1 MRFYKKISFKFWILF
16 TTVLLVIFS
25 LLLSYYPQKQREL
38 IYNYRGKELMELA
51 NTIAYG
57 TEISLDTEDFNKLT
71 KAMNFFRN
79 RSSDFDFII
88 MTYVDTLTKKED
100 VLNIITDLPNLDN
113 NNIDTSK
120 FLIKNKSFKSKKIH
134 GNIKIGVLREKI
146 EAIVYEINKPVI
158 VILLI
163 LFLSSTVVLYFFIKN
178 ITKPIDWSIKNAEH
192 LTNNK
197 FDEFR
202 NPKKIAENE
211 VGLLLKSLNILKDT
225 LQLQQKQ
232 NEELTAELESK
243 VLKRTKQLNETLGYL
258 KDSQT
263 VAKISNFIFSEI
275 SRTFIYSDNVEEITG
290 IEQKELV
297 DFETFLNWMFKS
309 SSIKNNQ
316 HLFEII
322 DKSGLFEHEFHNDLS
337 KKWLYIKIKRAFDNV
352 KNEPYYIGIIQDI
365 SSQKNRE
372 LEIKRLSMLAEKT
385 TNCVIFTDKD
395 KRITWVNDSITKLT
409 GYSREEIIGNSPA
422 MFQFEETNQDTK
434 ELIKTKLINNE
445 SVNTEI
451 LNRGKNGDTYWIEL
465 YIEPIINDNGELDGY
480 VAIEI
485 DITERKEK
493 EILINNYINDIRKKQ
508 VEIETLNQDLEK
520 KVEEKTRNIARLAS
534 FPEEFENPIIE
545 IDYSTKEFSYIN
557 PAAKRILFDELSLS
571 NNKLLDLLNI
581 KNETLTTQK
590 KQINISDKTFELNFF
605 SKDDGNSFRI
615 FFYDTT
621 EEVKSKETSL
631 QLINELLS
639 KEKELQNKTSDLEKA
654 IESLKVSQEEVIKK
668 EKLATLGMLIAGIA
682 HEINT
687 PLGAIKAS
695 SDNLEFMFFNDLI
708 PMMNKL
714 SAVDIQQAFLF
725 YSNHREQAEKSTKE
739 LRALEK
745 IIFEKIKQLPYEQ
758 NQLKDISR
766 KLISCKIVDPPENL
780 MFLLQRNLDKSISIL
795 NFIHLLNNVERS
807 IKTIGNGALKSSK
820 IIKALNTYSHS
831 VASDEKNSFNIKD
844 NVENVFTLLWNK
856 LKHKHTY
863 KNQIPDDLTL
873 IGYEDELSQVWT
885 NIINNAIQASPDG
898 CNIIAKGIATNSY
911 TEIVLE
917 NNGPPIPESHLE
929 RIFDEFYTTKK
940 RGEGTGLGLNIVKKI
955 IEKHSGTIRC
965 ESDSTS
971 TKFIIN
977 IPKNS

>member
-16 TTVLLVIFS
+16 TSVLVVIFS

-38 IYNYRGKELMELA
+38 IYNYRGKELSELA

-71 KAMNFFRN
+71 KAMNFFRS

-88 MTYVDTLTKKED
+88 MTYVDTLTNKED
-100 VLNIITDLPNLDN
+100 ILNIITDLPDLDN
-113 NNIDTSK
+113 NNIDTTK
-120 FLIKNKSFKSKKIH
+120 FLVKNKAFKSKKIH
-134 GNIKIGVLREKI
+134 GNIRIGILREKI
-146 EAIVYEINKPVI
+146 ESIVYEINKPVI

-163 LFLSSTVVLYFFIKN
+163 LFLSSTFVLFFFIKN
-178 ITKPIDWSIKNAEH
+178 ITKPIDWSIKNAEY
-192 LTNNK
+192 LTNNQLDK
-197 FDEFR
+197 FR
-202 NPKKIAENE
+202 NPKKISENE
-211 VGLLLKSLNILKDT
+211 VGQLLKSLNILKDT
-225 LQLQQKQ
+225 LQLQQRQ
-232 NEELTAELESK
+232 NEELTSELESK
-243 VLKRTKQLNETLGYL
+243 VLTRTEQLNETLGYL
-258 KDSQT
+258 KDSQS
-263 VAKISNFIFSEI
+263 VAKISNFIFNDTSK
-275 SRTFIYSDNVEEITG
+275 TFIYSENVEEITG
-290 IEQKELV
+290 IQQKDLV
-297 DFETFLNWMFKS
+297 DFETFLNWILKS
-309 SSIKNNQ
+309 SSIKNSQNI
-316 HLFEII
+316 FEII
-322 DKSGLFEHEFHNDLS
+322 DKSGVFEYEFHNDSS
-337 KKWLYIKIKRAFDNV
+337 KKWMYFKIKRAFDNV
-352 KNEPYYIGIIQDI
+352 KNELYFIGIIQDI

-385 TNCVIFTDKD
+385 TNCVIFTDKN
-395 KRITWVNDSITKLT
+395 KRIIWVNDSVTKLT
-409 GYSREEIIGNSPA
+409 GYSREEIIGNSPG

-434 ELIKTKLINNE
+434 ELIKTKLSNHE
-445 SVNTEI
+445 SIHTEI
-451 LNRGKNGDTYWIEL
+451 LNRGKNGNTYWIEL
-465 YIEPIINDNGELDGY
+465 YIEPIINDNNELDGF

-493 EILINNYINDIRKKQ
+493 EKLINTYIDDIKKKQ
-508 VEIETLNQDLEK
+508 VEIENLNQDLEK

-545 IDYSTKEFSYIN
+545 IDYSNKEFSYVN
-557 PAAKRILFDELSLS
+557 PAAKRILYDQLSLS
-571 NNKLLDLLNI
+571 NNKILDLLNI
-581 KNETLTTQK
+581 QNNTLTTQK

-621 EEVKSKETSL
+621 EEVKSKEKSS
-631 QLINELLS
+631 QLINELLH
-639 KEKELQNKTSDLEKA
+639 KEKELQNKTIDLEKA
-654 IESLKVSQEEVIKK
+654 IDSLKLSQEEVIKK

-708 PMMNKL
+708 PMMNEL
-714 SAVDIQQAFLF
+714 SAIDIQQAFLF
-725 YSNHREQAEKSTKE
+725 YSNHRDRSEKSTKE
-739 LRALEK
+739 LRELEK
-745 IIFEKIKQLPYEQ
+745 IIFQKVRQLPYDE
-758 NQLKDISR
+758 NQLKEISR
-766 KLISCKIVDPPENL
+766 KLISCKIVEPPEKL
-780 MFLLQRNLDKSISIL
+780 MTLLSHDFNKSLLIL
-795 NFIHLLNNVERS
+795 NFVNLLNNLERS

-831 VASDEKNSFNIKD
+831 VANEEKNTFNLKE

-856 LKHKHTY
+856 LKYKCTY
-863 KNQIPDDLTL
+863 KNQIPDGLTL
-873 IGYEDELSQVWT
+873 FGYEDELSQVWT

-898 CNIIAKGIATNSY
+898 CHIIAKGIDTTTH
-911 TEIVLE
+911 TEIILE
-917 NNGPPIPESHLE
+917 NDGPQIPESDLE

-965 ESDSTS
+965 ESDSKS